1 MSALT
6 DAVNFIL
13 ILPLSR
19 MPQSKAN
26 KGNPFWYGV
35 IKLLIAAVAFV
46 FIYKQ
51 VVSKGDIST
60 IINDYRNVFN
70 ASGNQF
76 LFIAVILLMLVNW
89 SLEAFKWKMMMRRL
103 EHIPFPR
110 ALAAV
115 FSGLTVSFFTPNRI
129 GEYAG
134 RIFHLRTAD
143 RIKGTLVTILENLSQ
158 LIITVA
164 IGSISL
170 IFYLRQYT
178 GLHEYILW
186 VTGVLMILF
195 SGTIF
200 FLFME
205 VPLLES
211 SVLKIE
217 KLRKLNRYMIVLSEY
232 KKEELVSVLALAL
245 LRYMVFTL
253 QFFLLLRIFGVVAPF
268 FTVFL
273 LINMVFFVMTLV
285 PTFALTE
292 IGVRGAVATYFL
304 SRVSYDS
311 LAIINASIS
320 LWLVNLVVPAV
331 LGIIFIFQFRFARV
345 KQ

>member
-1 MSALT
+1 MDLSA
-6 DAVNFIL
+6 AVNFVL
-13 ILPLSR
+13 ILSTNR
-19 MPQSKAN
+19 MEQSKAN
-26 KGNPFWYGV
+26 KGNRFWYGAL
-35 IKLLIAAVAFV
+35 KLLIAVVAFV

-51 VVSKGDIST
+51 VISKGDFSSMVA
-60 IINDYRNVFN
+60 DYRSVFV
-70 ASGNQF
+70 SPGNEF
-76 LFIAVILLMLVNW
+76 LFATVIILMALNW
-89 SLEAFKWKMMMRRL
+89 SLEAFKWKLMMRRL
-103 EHIPFPR
+103 EDVPFTR

-134 RIFHLRTAD
+134 RIFHLRKAD
-143 RIKGTLVTILENLSQ
+143 RIKGTLATILENLSQ

-186 VTGVLMILF
+186 VTGILMVLF

-205 VPLLES
+205 VPLLER

-217 KLRKLNRYMIVLSEY
+217 RLKKLNKYMVILSEY
-232 KKEELVSVLALAL
+232 KKEELISVLALAL
-245 LRYMVFTL
+245 FRYSVFTL
-253 QFFLLLRIFGVVAPF
+253 QFFLLLKIFGVEGSF
-268 FTVFL
+268 FTVLL

-285 PTFALTE
+285 PTFALAE

-304 SRVSYDS
+304 SKVSYDS
-311 LAIINASIS
+311 LAIINASVS
-320 LWLVNLVVPAV
+320 LWLINLVVPAL
-331 LGIIFIFQFRFARV
+331 LGIIFIFQFRFSRV
-345 KQ
+345 RQ